1 MASSTIGSDA
11 TRHRRRVL
19 CATAVILNCLT
30 AGSIFTFP
38 LFAPPLARTL
48 GLTGAQTNAL
58 ASASILGEYVSAGV
72 FGALTDRKGPGAT
85 SFAAA
90 CLFGTGYGLLGWRY
104 LVSARMAKEGVELPQ
119 GQWIFLCAYYFL
131 AGAGTAAS
139 YFSAIIAA
147 TKSTPSRHSGLGTD
161 YYEFTTAIGLPCS
174 IFGLS
179 PLFLSTLAPYFTSRA
194 SELTRVKGVNEEL
207 DPGKWLL
214 FFAGFLFLVNLYSS
228 FTLKEIPCEE
238 AVDITVQDSGTGSVD
253 GESGG
258 MPSERSRLLPS
269 TIADVAK
276 NNDDKA
282 LVRQSFSTLLSTPT
296 FWLFGA
302 VIFLATGP
310 CEMVMASLGGIVE
323 SLLGVHTLGDG
334 ALSSSPSKAS
344 TLLIAL
350 VSSSTL
356 KGASDTR
363 ALALR
368 RLHVQTLSAANT
380 ISRLLIGFLSD
391 WLSYAA
397 APLVADENSPP
408 GSPRPASSIHARSW
422 KRRMQ
427 LLFHDRPPPRVS
439 RLFFLVL
446 SCVVLASAFF
456 CASSSLSEPS
466 GLWILTV
473 SVGSCYGLVFTLAPA
488 IVRAVYPISD
498 FGRNWGVLSLF
509 SACGASLFTPLFGV
523 LLDLQREKEGIE
535 VCVGR
540 ECFEKIFVLSGI
552 SEAVALAIALVLWKR
567 WWRGIV

>member
-1 MASSTIGSDA
+1 MASDA
-11 TRHRRRVL
+11 TRHRARIL

-90 CLFGTGYGLLGWRY
+90 CLFGLGYGLLGSRY
-104 LVSARMAKEGVELPQ
+104 LVSAKMAREGIELPQ

-147 TKSTPSRHSGLGTD
+147 TKSTPSRHSGL
-161 YYEFTTAIGLPCS
+161 AIGLPCS

-214 FFAGFLFLVNLYSS
+214 FLAGFLFLVNLYSS

-238 AVDITVQDSGTGSVD
+238 VVDLAVQDSGTGSIEED
-253 GESGG
+253 SGNT
-258 MPSERSRLLPS
+258 PSEHTRLLPS
-269 TIADVAK
+269 TVLDLVR
-276 NNDDKA
+276 NDEDDKA
-282 LVRQSFSTLLSTPT
+282 PMRQSFGTLLSTPT

-323 SLLGVHTLGDG
+323 SLLGVHTLGEG
-334 ALSSSPSKAS
+334 SSSSSSSKAS
-344 TLLIAL
+344 TILVAL
-350 VSSSTL
+350 VSSL
-356 KGASDTR
+356 ALQGASDTR

-368 RLHVQTLSAANT
+368 RLHVQILSAANT

-408 GSPRPASSIHARSW
+408 GSPRPASSIHPRSW
-422 KRRMQ
+422 KRRIQ

-446 SCVVLASAFF
+446 SCVVLALSFF
-456 CASSSLSEPS
+456 YASSSLSEPS
-466 GLWILTV
+466 GLWILTI

-523 LLDLQREKEGIE
+523 LLDLQREKEGIA

-540 ECFEKIFVLSGI
+540 ECFEKIFVLSGV
-552 SEAVALAIALVLWKR
+552 SEVLALAITFVLWKG
-567 WWRGIV
+567 WWKGIV